1 LRAQLREHDMAAR
14 WGGEE
19 FVLILPNASAKQAH
33 EAAERIRDGLATSL
47 LLGGSPAFTSSFGVA
62 DSTMG
67 SRFEKLLKIAD
78 EALYR
83 AKDGGRDRV
92 VVGTAEMVDDVDTY
106 TRHVYEHPASPNMK
120 KMGGDR

>member
-1 LRAQLREHDMAAR
+1 MAAR

-19 FVLILPNASAKQAH
+19 FVLILPSATVKQAH

-62 DSTMG
+62 DSSMS

-78 EALYR
+78 RGAVPCQGCR
-83 AKDGGRDRV
+83 
-92 VVGTAEMVDDVDTY
+92 
-106 TRHVYEHPASPNMK
+106 P
-120 KMGGDR
+120 